1 MSQIKII
8 GESCIDVFV
17 YCEAIRLAP
26 DLPVPVLKEVHIEKN
41 PGMAANVQRN
51 IHSLSIKTDL
61 ITNPNWETFIKTRY
75 VHDNSN
81 HMFFRVD
88 TSLQI
93 KPIDF
98 NNLELDTDIVIISDY
113 NKGFLSESDIADIC
127 NSHPLVFLDTKKILG
142 SWADKAAFIKI
153 NNYEFKNSEK
163 FITDKL
169 QNKIIH
175 TRGAEG
181 CDYQGINYPVKKIDV
196 RDTSGAGDSFMAALV
211 AEYLNTSDIVA
222 SIKSAN
228 IAASKVV
235 QTRGVGVI

>member
-1 MSQIKII
+1 
-8 GESCIDVFV
+8 
-17 YCEAIRLAP
+17 
-26 DLPVPVLKEVHIEKN
+26 
-41 PGMAANVQRN
+41 
-51 IHSLSIKTDL
+51 
-61 ITNPNWETFIKTRY
+61 
-75 VHDNSN
+75 
-81 HMFFRVD
+81 MFFRVD
-88 TSLQI
+88 KPLQI

-211 AEYLNTSDIVA
+211 AEYLNTSDIVT

>member
-1 MSQIKII
+1 MSQVKII

-17 YCEAIRLAP
+17 YCEALRLAP

-41 PGMAANVQRN
+41 LGMAANVQRN
-51 IHSLSIKTDL
+51 IHSRSIKTDL

-181 CDYQGINYPVKKIDV
+181 CDYQGINYPVEKIDV

>member
-1 MSQIKII
+1 MPQIKII

-26 DLPVPVLKEVHIEKN
+26 DLPVPVLQEIHIEKN

-51 IHSLSIKTDL
+51 IHSRLIKTEL
-61 ITNPNWETFIKTRY
+61 ITNPNWESLIKTRY
-75 VHDNSN
+75 VHDSSN

-88 TSLQI
+88 TLFQI
-93 KPIDF
+93 KQINMD
-98 NNLELDTDIVIISDY
+98 NLKLDTDIIVISDY
-113 NKGFLSESDIADIC
+113 NKGFLSENDIANIC

-142 SWADKAAFIKI
+142 SWADEAAFIKI
-153 NNYEFKNSEK
+153 NNYEFKNSQK
-163 FITDKL
+163 FLTDKL

-181 CDYQGINYPVKKIDV
+181 CDYQGINYPVEKIDV

-211 AEYLNTSDIVA
+211 AEYLITSDIIK

>member
-1 MSQIKII
+1 M
-8 GESCIDVFV
+8 
-17 YCEAIRLAP
+17 
-26 DLPVPVLKEVHIEKN
+26 
-41 PGMAANVQRN
+41 
-51 IHSLSIKTDL
+51 
-61 ITNPNWETFIKTRY
+61 
-75 VHDNSN
+75 
-81 HMFFRVD
+81 
-88 TSLQI
+88 
-93 KPIDF
+93 
-98 NNLELDTDIVIISDY
+98 
-113 NKGFLSESDIADIC
+113 
-127 NSHPLVFLDTKKILG
+127 DTKKILG
-142 SWADKAAFIKI
+142 SWADEAAFIKI

-181 CDYQGINYPVKKIDV
+181 CDYQGINYPVEKIDV

-211 AEYLNTSDIVA
+211 AEYLNTSDIVT

>member
-1 MSQIKII
+1 MSQVKII
-8 GESCIDVFV
+8 GESCIDVFI

-26 DLPVPVLKEVHIEKN
+26 DLPVPVLKEVHVEKN

-51 IHSLSIKTDL
+51 IHSRSIKTDL

-88 TSLQI
+88 TSTQI
-93 KPIDF
+93 KPIDYG
-98 NNLELDTDIVIISDY
+98 NLELDADIIIISDY

-127 NSHPLVFLDTKKILG
+127 SSHPLVFLDTKKILG
-142 SWADKAAFIKI
+142 SWADEAAFIKI

-163 FITDKL
+163 FITGKL
-169 QNKIIH
+169 QNKIIR
-175 TRGAEG
+175 TRGLDG
-181 CDYQGINYPVKKIDV
+181 CDYQGTNYPVEKIDV
-196 RDTSGAGDSFMAALV
+196 RDTAGAGDSFMAALV
-211 AEYLNTSDIVA
+211 AEYLNTADIVT
-222 SIKSAN
+222 SIISAN

>member
-61 ITNPNWETFIKTRY
+61 FTNPNWETFIKTRY
-75 VHDNSN
+75 VHDSSN

-88 TSLQI
+88 TSPQI

-98 NNLELDTDIVIISDY
+98 NNLELDTDIVVISDY
-113 NKGFLSESDIADIC
+113 NKGFLSESVIADIC

-142 SWADKAAFIKI
+142 SWADGAAFIKI

-211 AEYLNTSDIVA
+211 TEYLNTSDIVT

>member
-1 MSQIKII
+1 MPQIKII

-26 DLPVPVLKEVHIEKN
+26 DLPVPVLQEIHIEKN

-51 IHSLSIKTDL
+51 IHSRLIKTEL
-61 ITNPNWETFIKTRY
+61 ITNPNWESLIKTRY
-75 VHDNSN
+75 VHDSSN

-88 TSLQI
+88 TLFQIEQI
-93 KPIDF
+93 KMDS
-98 NNLELDTDIVIISDY
+98 LKLDTDIIVISDY
-113 NKGFLSESDIADIC
+113 NKGFLSENDIANIC

-142 SWADKAAFIKI
+142 SWADEAAFIKI
-153 NNYEFKNSEK
+153 NNYEFKNSQK
-163 FITDKL
+163 FLTDKL

-181 CDYQGINYPVKKIDV
+181 CDYQGINYPVEKIDV

-211 AEYLNTSDIVA
+211 AEYLNTSDIIA

-228 IAASKVV
+228 VAASKVV